1 MLRLEWDSLLVGP
14 AYDSWSGSLAWIFS
28 REYERKSSDWDVPL
42 DLMSFLHIFVL
53 AKLVQLW

>member
-42 DLMSFLHIFVL
+42 DLMGLFAYFCVG
-53 AKLVQLW
+53 